1 MTRLDALTLNSIE
14 AEEFKEIAIG
24 FLDNWQKD
32 KSYDFFR
39 CAFELTDIP
48 QKEMMDILDIV
59 FDCLGGP
66 SISMVQANM
75 AIYSEGRPE
84 KMQDF
89 YKWIS
94 DILDDY
100 RMEAMTQDD
109 VKWKFGKAIDGIEK
123 KMNDPRTPTV
133 DKLGIANTL
142 IMLKDI
148 FY

>member
-48 QKEMMDILDIV
+48 QKEMMDILNIV
-59 FDCLGGP
+59 FECLGGP
-66 SISMVQANM
+66 SISMVQSNM
-75 AIYSEGRPE
+75 AIYSEGRP
-84 KMQDF
+84 KDMQDF
-89 YKWIS
+89 YKWVS
-94 DILDDY
+94 DLLDDY
-100 RMEAMTQDD
+100 RMESITEDD
-109 VKWKFGKAIDGIEK
+109 VKRKFQRAIDGIEE
-123 KMNDPRTPTV
+123 KMNDPRTATA